1 MKSLIFLF
9 FVVVLTVAGVHA
21 RGPAVEDFVGIEN
34 QEPDVTPE
42 GTHALFNFQAEVQS
56 FNEGGAK
63 PSSVEIRRV
72 DRPQP
77 APAPVSSSSGW
88 PLSTW
93 FGALVVLALPVVTW
107 SLTMRHL
114 KVPAA
119 PAVTA
124 DTTLP
129 DNVTPLPTREA
140 KKDSD
145 DIKKA
150 S

>member
-1 MKSLIFLF
+1 MKSLTFLF
-9 FVVVLTVAGVHA
+9 FIVVLTVTGGHA

-42 GTHALFNFQAEVQS
+42 GTHALFNFQAEVET
-56 FNEGGAK
+56 FKKEGSK
-63 PSSVEIRRV
+63 PATVEIRKV
-72 DRPQP
+72 EALQQ
-77 APAPVSSSSGW
+77 APAPVTSSTSW

-114 KVPAA
+114 KTQPVATET
-119 PAVTA
+119 VI
-124 DTTLP
+124 P

-140 KKDSD
+140 KKPVE

>member
-1 MKSLIFLF
+1 MKSLTFLF
-9 FVVVLTVAGVHA
+9 FIAVLTISGGHA

-42 GTHALFNFQAEVQS
+42 GTQALFNFQEEVETFKQ
-56 FNEGGAK
+56 EGPRPAA
-63 PSSVEIRRV
+63 VEIRKV
-72 DRPQP
+72 QTLPQ
-77 APAPVSSSSGW
+77 APAPVTTSTSW

-114 KVPAA
+114 KTTQPTAA
-119 PAVTA
+119 ETA
-124 DTTLP
+124 LP

-140 KKDSD
+140 KKPAD

>member
-9 FVVVLTVAGVHA
+9 FIVVLTVTGGHA

-42 GTHALFNFQAEVQS
+42 GTHALFNFQAEVEN
-56 FNEGGAK
+56 FKKEGPR
-63 PSSVEIRRV
+63 PSAVEIRKV
-72 DRPQP
+72 ETLQQ
-77 APAPVSSSSGW
+77 APAPVTSSTSW

-114 KVPAA
+114 KTQPVA
-119 PAVTA
+119 TQ
-124 DTTLP
+124 TSLP
-129 DNVTPLPTREA
+129 DNVTPLPAREA
-140 KKDSD
+140 KKPVE